1 MVKEFGVYVMVLVVF
16 VVGVSGIAISGES
29 SLSVSKPQPS
39 VSGQRVDL
47 KAASGESS
55 LSVSKLPS
63 SAYGRRVDSKAIS
76 DSYDRGLESARKAV
90 LKADQYP
97 GVKRDIKSMEKEQVE
112 LEKRK
117 SVLEE
122 VVKKLRVARNRAKY
136 KEKASPSNL
145 EVYKK
150 RMDNYAE
157 QIIERKEE
165 LADIEA
171 RIPILEKKLVEARDE
186 KKILDIERNK
196 DVYGNDDNLD
206 EEYDAE
212 VRERFEE
219 GRTLINLRRLVSFP

>member
-1 MVKEFGVYVMVLVVF
+1 VLVVF

-29 SLSVSKPQPS
+29 SLSISKPQSS
-39 VSGQRVDL
+39 VSGQRVDS
-47 KAASGESS
+47 KAASDK
-55 LSVSKLPS
+55 V
-63 SAYGRRVDSKAIS
+63 
-76 DSYDRGLESARKAV
+76 DRGLESARKAV

-117 SVLEE
+117 SVLEV

-136 KEKASPSNL
+136 KEKANPSNP

-150 RMDNYAE
+150 KMDNYAD
-157 QIIERKEE
+157 QINERKEE

-171 RIPILEKKLVEARDE
+171 RMPMLEKKLVEARDE
-186 KKILDIERNK
+186 KEILDIER
-196 DVYGNDDNLD
+196 GIGGGILFTNDDLD
-206 EEYDAE
+206 EEYDTE

-219 GRTLINLRRLVSFP
+219 GRTLINLRRLVTFQ

>member
-29 SLSVSKPQPS
+29 SLSISKPQSS
-39 VSGQRVDL
+39 VSGQRVDS
-47 KAASGESS
+47 KAASDK
-55 LSVSKLPS
+55 V
-63 SAYGRRVDSKAIS
+63 
-76 DSYDRGLESARKAV
+76 DRGLESARKAV

-97 GVKRDIKSMEKEQVE
+97 GVKRDIKSMEKEQAE

-117 SVLEE
+117 SVLEV

-136 KEKASPSNL
+136 KEKANPSNP

-150 RMDNYAE
+150 KMDNYAD
-157 QIIERKEE
+157 QINERKEE

-171 RIPILEKKLVEARDE
+171 RMPMLEKKLVEARDE
-186 KKILDIERNK
+186 KEILDIER
-196 DVYGNDDNLD
+196 GIGGGILFTNDDLD
-206 EEYDAE
+206 EEYDTE

-219 GRTLINLRRLVSFP
+219 GRTLINLRRLVTFQ

>member
-29 SLSVSKPQPS
+29 SLSISKPQSS
-39 VSGQRVDL
+39 VSGQRVDS
-47 KAASGESS
+47 KAASDK
-55 LSVSKLPS
+55 V
-63 SAYGRRVDSKAIS
+63 
-76 DSYDRGLESARKAV
+76 DRGLESARKAV

-150 RMDNYAE
+150 RMDNYAD
-157 QIIERKEE
+157 QINERKEE

-186 KKILDIERNK
+186 KEILDIER
-196 DVYGNDDNLD
+196 GIGGGFLFTNDDLD

>member
-29 SLSVSKPQPS
+29 SLSISKPQSS
-39 VSGQRVDL
+39 VSGQRVDS
-47 KAASGESS
+47 KAASDK
-55 LSVSKLPS
+55 V
-63 SAYGRRVDSKAIS
+63 
-76 DSYDRGLESARKAV
+76 DRGLESARKAV

-97 GVKRDIKSMEKEQVE
+97 GVKRDIKSMEKEQAE

-117 SVLEE
+117 SVLEV

-136 KEKASPSNL
+136 KEKANPSNP

-150 RMDNYAE
+150 KMDNYAD
-157 QIIERKEE
+157 QINERKEE

-171 RIPILEKKLVEARDE
+171 RMPMLEKKLVEARDE
-186 KKILDIERNK
+186 KEILDIERNK